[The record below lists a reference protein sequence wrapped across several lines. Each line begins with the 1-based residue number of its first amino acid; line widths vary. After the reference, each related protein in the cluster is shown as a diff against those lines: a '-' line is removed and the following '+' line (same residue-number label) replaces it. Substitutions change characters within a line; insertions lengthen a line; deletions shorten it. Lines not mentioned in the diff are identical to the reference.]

1 MLIIITNSPFQS
13 TITKN
18 FKLIKNKSNNEF
30 SLKICQI
37 NLNKIFKL
45 FQNFQNSNKQL
56 QCIHY
61 FYI

>member
-13 TITKN
+13 TITKI
-18 FKLIKNKSNNEF
+18 FKLIKNKSNNEL